1 MRFWQTTACCT
12 AFVLTATLF
21 STAAQAASGPTVRIG
36 SATGDSGQEV
46 TTRLEVLDVPD
57 PGLGAF
63 TIDIA
68 YDKDVVEA
76 VSCQGDPADSL
87 DTIACNTD
95 YEPDTVR
102 VAGFRTTSGLT
113 GDVALADVTF
123 RLTGDEGE
131 CSDLTV
137 SIVELTD
144 PSATA
149 LSSPR
154 TENGSICVGDADG
167 GGSISSTPSSQSKTT
182 PSAQLNTTPSTT
194 SKPGS
199 TGRPPAFAET
209 NGTQQPEGT
218 TAPGETGSALE
229 DDGTPSS
236 SATASSS
243 TTQGSEEEG
252 APAEA
257 TRAAAGQ
264 SAKRQAQTAEDGSD
278 GGSSAWLIAI
288 GLIVAAVALAGAGA
302 MVWKRRSARRL

>member
-1 MRFWQTTACCT
+1 MRFWQKAAYLA
-12 AFVLTATLF
+12 AFVLAAALSSITAEG
-21 STAAQAASGPTVRIG
+21 AAGPTVRIG
-36 SATGDSGQEV
+36 SATGASGQEV
-46 TTRLEVLDVPD
+46 TARLEVLDVPD

-87 DTIACNTD
+87 DNAVCNTEYKAD
-95 YEPDTVR
+95 SVR
-102 VAGFRTTSGLT
+102 VAGFRMTSGLT

-131 CSDLTV
+131 CSDLTL

-144 PSATA
+144 PNTTA

-154 TENGSICVGDADG
+154 TENGSICVGDASGNPDD
-167 GGSISSTPSSQSKTT
+167 SVSST

-194 SKPGS
+194 LKPDS

-209 NGTQQPEGT
+209 NGTQQPDGT
-218 TAPGETGSALE
+218 AAPGETGSALE
-229 DDGTPSS
+229 DGGTASA

-243 TTQGSEEEG
+243 TTQGSGEG
-252 APAEA
+252 GSPAEA
-257 TRAAAGQ
+257 TRAAATQ
-264 SAKRQAQTAEDGSD
+264 SAKKQAQAAEDDSD
-278 GGSSAWLIAI
+278 GGSSAWIIAI
-288 GLIVAAVALAGAGA
+288 VVIVAAVALAGAGA
-302 MVWKRRSARRL
+302 LVWKRRSARRL